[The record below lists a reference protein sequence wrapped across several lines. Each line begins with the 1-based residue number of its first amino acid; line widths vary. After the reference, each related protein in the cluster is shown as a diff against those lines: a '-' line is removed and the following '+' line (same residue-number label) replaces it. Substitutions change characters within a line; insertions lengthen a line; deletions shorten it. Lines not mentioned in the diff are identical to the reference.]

1 MPISY
6 AGYDLLL
13 DDPDGAIQSWID
25 TWHALDE
32 IRPVQET
39 MARRGNFATHTKG
52 QKNGRGLP
60 IPNYPAPPPVRL
72 NSLYWPTGAAR
83 WATFFALCDAETGA
97 AIQEIYKAAAAQ
109 ASSQSTV
116 IPKLILNDGETTLE
130 IEMHLLSPRIV
141 TVAPAE
147 GEQVAKQLWILPLV
161 DDRWFWQFMNV
172 GDGEVNLTT
181 IQAALGRTIN
191 VTAPAADYV
200 EPDWLE
206 LNRSSENAAV
216 LIDAFAHGFGQRFVR
231 RFDATNYL
239 LTWSQSSDTLVD
251 ENLTDYKQIAGGQAS
266 HFYPGAANPA
276 PVPAKVRVTFR
287 FWRDGIVLD
296 HDYDHRGSV
305 NDVVAPTVFIVDVD
319 ADDALGGDP
328 VQGVVEGL
336 TKTVHS
342 TMYAIIG
349 YEANE
354 RLNPT
359 NETELDDL
367 ANQIAVDFYASLD
380 HQYDYTFA
388 GIKDWKLTGYDDHLE
403 IRMDSASGAVTRV
416 MSCPP
421 NFGSEINLSQSAADV
436 FVFGD
441 QILVQLSGL
450 SRYDGATALGY
461 ELSAGV
467 YEPDPNTDPDAKEI
481 EDCGKSIKVFS
492 PFGNDDQGDISGF
505 SIAARVKDVWMVV
518 QNDSWATPQEP
529 APP

>member
-6 AGYDLLL
+6 AGVDLLL
-13 DDPDGAIQSWID
+13 DDPDGAIQAYID
-25 TWHALDE
+25 EWHALDD
-32 IRPVQET
+32 IRPCQET
-39 MARRGNFATHTKG
+39 MARRGNLATHTKG
-52 QKNGRGLP
+52 QRNGRGLP

-83 WATFFALCDAETGA
+83 WATFFALTTAEDGA
-97 AIQEIYKAAAAQ
+97 TIQEIYKAAAATAGS
-109 ASSQSTV
+109 ASSQL
-116 IPKLILNDGETTLE
+116 PLLILNDGTTTLE
-130 IEMHLLSPRIV
+130 VEMHALSPRVV
-141 TVAPAE
+141 TVAGAD
-147 GEQVAKQLWILPLV
+147 GEPRQLWILPLV
-161 DDRWFWQFMNV
+161 DDRWFWQFQHV
-172 GDGEVNLTT
+172 GDDEVNLNT
-181 IQAALGRTIN
+181 IQSAIGRTIS

-206 LNRSSENAAV
+206 LNRSSENAAL

-231 RFDATNYL
+231 RLDATNLL
-239 LTWSQSSDTLVD
+239 LTWSQSSATLVD
-251 ENLTDYKQIAGGQAS
+251 ENLTDYQQIAGGQAS
-266 HFYPGAANPA
+266 HFYPGAASPA
-276 PVPAKVRVTFR
+276 PVPATVRVTFR

-305 NDVVAPTVFIVDVD
+305 NDVVAPTVYIVDVN
-319 ADDALGGDP
+319 ADDALGSDP

-336 TKTVHS
+336 TKTYHS
-342 TMYAIIG
+342 TMYAIVG

-354 RLNPT
+354 RANPT
-359 NETELDDL
+359 NQTELEDL

-388 GIKDWKLTGYDDHLE
+388 GIKSWKLTGYDDHLE
-403 IRMDSASGAVTRV
+403 IRMNSSSGAVTRV

-421 NFGSEINLSQSAADV
+421 NFGSEINLSQSTADV
-436 FVFGD
+436 YIFGD

-461 ELSAGV
+461 ELAAGV
-467 YEPDPNTDPDAKEI
+467 YEPDPNAEPDAKGI
-481 EDCGKSIKVFS
+481 EDCGKSIHVFS

-505 SIAARVKDVWMVV
+505 SIAVRVKDVWMVV

-529 APP
+529 